1 MHSTASDG
9 RLSPEEVMVLAHEMG
24 LEMVALTDHDTV
36 HGIVDARRAAFRLGM
51 GFLNGCEVSSK
62 ALGTEVHLLA
72 YGFNLGHSGLDAF
85 LLTQQQRRNDR
96 AAEFISRLKKTGDLP
111 PDSKP
116 PVPQEGKSIARP
128 HSAKMLIDAGT
139 VTDFADAFQR
149 FLTPGCKH
157 FVPKPLPDGREVV
170 DVVHAA
176 GGVVVLAHP
185 GHQMPHR
192 VVLQLFDAGLDGI
205 EVVHP
210 SHDENLEIYYRDLA
224 YQHSKF
230 ITGGSDF
237 HGQPKHGGM
246 TLGDYWIK
254 PGPEILNMTQM
265 APAAPPAPTN
275 KGI

>member
-9 RLSPEEVMVLAHEMG
+9 RLSPEEVIVLAHEKG
-24 LEMVALTDHDTV
+24 LELVALTDHDTTS
-36 HGIVDARRAAFRLGM
+36 GLDEAKKAAFSLGIQ
-51 GFLNGCEVSSK
+51 FVLGCEVSSK

-72 YGFNLGHSGLDAF
+72 YGFEKENAGLNSF
-85 LLTQQQRRNDR
+85 LLTQQERRNDR
-96 AAEFISRLKKTGDLP
+96 AAEFVFRLKKTGDLP
-111 PDSKP
+111 AHSSLP
-116 PVPQEGKSIARP
+116 PPEVGRSIARP
-128 HSAKMLIDAGT
+128 HIAKLLMEAGT
-139 VTDFADAFQR
+139 VSEFSEAFQR

-157 FVPKPLPDGREVV
+157 FVPKPLPDGRDVV

-192 VVLQLFDAGLDGI
+192 VVLQLIEAGLDGI

-210 SHDENLEIYYRDLA
+210 SHDEGLEIYYRDLA
-224 YQHSKF
+224 FQHSKLV
-230 ITGGSDF
+230 TGGSDF

-254 PGPEILNMTQM
+254 PGPEILNMALKST
-265 APAAPPAPTN
+265 P
-275 KGI
+275 